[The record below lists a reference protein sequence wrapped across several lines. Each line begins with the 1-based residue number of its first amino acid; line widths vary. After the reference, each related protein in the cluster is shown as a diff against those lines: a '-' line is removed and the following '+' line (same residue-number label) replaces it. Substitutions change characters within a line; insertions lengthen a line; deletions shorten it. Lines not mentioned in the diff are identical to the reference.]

1 MAHGK
6 VVAAMTCLM
15 TAADIDVRIAPRV
28 SSAGHPFSEVFY
40 RWLEKGSER
49 FACTR
54 LWYRV
59 DDTPHARAA
68 EAASFIR
75 RQRSW

>member
-1 MAHGK
+1 
-6 VVAAMTCLM
+6 M

-40 RWLEKGSER
+40 RWREAAGER

-54 LWYRV
+54 LWYLL
-59 DDTPHARAA
+59 DDSPHARAA
-68 EAASFIR
+68 EAAGFMR
-75 RQRSW
+75 RKGSW